1 MEQKIWATGD
11 SKVGGYLKLAQNYRK
26 KHGSLAGFL
35 DAHGALIKDNGKT
48 YKVRVDGERVKLA
61 SLSSYNAYQSLR
73 QGKEG
78 YNRVRK
84 ELLELGIPKEQVEA
98 FIQDD
103 AKQYKQV
110 VSEVKGADAISAEPV
125 QKGHVGSLQTGS
137 PDVSGNIEPELRS
150 VNTGKQGQSPLPEAL
165 LAEGRPRTSQEA
177 FIRWKDSS
185 GLPNPSDY
193 TYEQRQALR
202 AAQSVE
208 EVDDLLTSFDKP
220 KPGLSGTRG
229 SISFSK
235 NLGRADAAAQTAA
248 NLATG
253 NVAGAA
259 MSGGMLAAQ
268 EIAQSKTG
276 QKAIAEILA
285 KRAAKSG
292 AKFVPGVDVAISAVE
307 VIDYAKQGRF
317 DQAGIA
323 ALSGLIGWVPV
334 IGDASAAA
342 LDAGN
347 TALDISRLDIPNNKP
362 DIDGSGGTVRFKPRL

>member
-35 DAHGALIKDNGKT
+35 NAYGALTKDNGKT
-48 YKVRVDGERVKLA
+48 YKVRVDGDRVKLA

-78 YNRVRK
+78 YNRVKK

-98 FIQDD
+98 FIKED

-220 KPGLSGTRG
+220 NTTPGLAAKNG
-229 SISFSK
+229 SIAFK
-235 NLGRADAAAQTAA
+235 RKALTGLAATGGVLLGPLGTAASAAETAGRKEIADITGNPIDRVQQYISGASLAADAASYVPV
-248 NLATG
+248 AT
-253 NVAGAA
+253 
-259 MSGGMLAAQ
+259 
-268 EIAQSKTG
+268 
-276 QKAIAEILA
+276 
-285 KRAAKSG
+285 
-292 AKFVPGVDVAISAVE
+292 VPATVIS
-307 VIDYAKQGRF
+307 
-317 DQAGIA
+317 
-323 ALSGLIGWVPV
+323 SGL
-334 IGDASAAA
+334 DA
-342 LDAGN
+342 LNVG
-347 TALDISRLDIPNNKP
+347 
-362 DIDGSGGTVRFKPRL
+362 IDTTRGFINLFTRR

>member
-35 DAHGALIKDNGKT
+35 NAYGALTKDNGKT
-48 YKVRVDGERVKLA
+48 YKVRVDGDRVKLA

-84 ELLELGIPKEQVEA
+84 ELLELGIPKKEVEA

-103 AKQYKQV
+103 KQQYKQV

-208 EVDDLLTSFDKP
+208 EVDDLLTSFDTKP
-220 KPGLSGTRG
+220 VKLFGRSGAVKL
-229 SISFSK
+229 IK
-235 NLGRADAAAQTAA
+235 
-248 NLATG
+248 
-253 NVAGAA
+253 NVARVIPSPVDDIPLAVAAGTVVAGSALFGGASPAEAGEAFSSTAVDVITDPASSAPGTGERLYPDGMERYSPEGMERARQEQEDAFQQNIVQPTKSFLNSVGGYINFGAA
-259 MSGGMLAAQ
+259 G
-268 EIAQSKTG
+268 
-276 QKAIAEILA
+276 
-285 KRAAKSG
+285 
-292 AKFVPGVDVAISAVE
+292 F
-307 VIDYAKQGRF
+307 
-317 DQAGIA
+317 
-323 ALSGLIGWVPV
+323 
-334 IGDASAAA
+334 
-342 LDAGN
+342 
-347 TALDISRLDIPNNKP
+347 
-362 DIDGSGGTVRFKPRL
+362 